1 MRISVNW
8 LRELVDLTL
17 SAEALAE
24 LLTIAGLEVEEIE
37 DRRQWADGVVVGR
50 VVDCKAHP
58 NADKLSVCQVDVGQ
72 PEILT
77 IVCGAS
83 NVRADILVPVATVGT
98 YLPTLDLKI
107 RPAKLRGVRSEGMIC
122 SLSELGLA
130 KTSEGIHIFSDELL
144 KVGTDVRPLLGLD
157 NVVLEITP
165 TANRADAM
173 SMVGIARE
181 VAALTGASLHLPE
194 ILKTAIA
201 PSSGNLALNVT
212 DPKACPIYIGT
223 VIENVSIKPS
233 PEWLQTH
240 LQAAGMRST
249 NNVVDITNY
258 ILLEWGQPLHAFD
271 RERTQSLN
279 EKSPLTLGVRFAESE
294 ETLSTLDGQNRTL
307 ATQNLL
313 ITANDYPIAIAGVM
327 GGAETEVH
335 AGTQNLILEA
345 AIFDSVTIRRS
356 SKSQNL
362 RSEASTRYERGVNLQ
377 ELETALDHAIA
388 LITELACGTATEQVI
403 SDNRP
408 DFSQQSIE
416 LRLERIQK
424 ILGPI
429 KTETGIGQIEA
440 ADVSRILTNL
450 GCQLTVISE
459 NPKIWTVTVPP
470 YRYRDLEREIDLIE
484 EVARLYG
491 YDHFCDDLP
500 DKTEPGGLSLEY
512 QLEGKLRELFRAEG
526 LTEVVQYS
534 LVKPQGHEVILA
546 NPLLAEYSALRTN
559 LLDGLIDAFEYNQS
573 QGNGAL
579 NAFEI
584 GRIFWKSGEGIQ
596 EADSLGGIIGG
607 DRVSEG
613 LWTKGGKAIAITW
626 YEAKGILESIF
637 NRLGLIVEYQP
648 DIKDE
653 RFHPGR
659 TSSLWLKGKGLGT
672 FGQLH
677 PQLSQERGLANEVY
691 LFELNVSVMIDA
703 LKQPE
708 FTTPHFLAYSTYPAV
723 ARDLAFYAPT
733 NLSVAELTQSMN
745 QSGGNLLAGIELFD
759 EYRGES
765 VPEGQRSLAFSL
777 IYRACDRTLT
787 DSEVDPVHHQIRE
800 TLSSQ
805 FSVTLRS

>member
-8 LRELVDLTL
+8 LKELVDLTL
-17 SAEALAE
+17 STDDLAE

-37 DRRQWADGVVVGR
+37 DRRQWAEGVVVGR
-50 VVDCKAHP
+50 VVAREAHP

-98 YLPTLDLKI
+98 YLPKVDLKI

-122 SLSELGLA
+122 SLSELGLT
-130 KTSEGIHIFSDELL
+130 KTSEGIHIFSDDLNL
-144 KVGTDVRPLLGLD
+144 GTDVRPLLGLD
-157 NVVLEITP
+157 DVVLEITP

-181 VAALTGASLHLPE
+181 VAALTGAKLHLPE
-194 ILKTAIA
+194 IPPISVKS
-201 PSSGNLALNVT
+201 SSGKLNRPVT
-212 DPKACPIYIGT
+212 DSKACAVYVGT
-223 VIENVSIKPS
+223 VIENVTIKPS

-240 LQAAGMRST
+240 LQAAGMRPI

-271 RERTQSLN
+271 RERTQLVAQK
-279 EKSPLTLGVRFAESE
+279 EPLTLGVRFADSE

-307 ATQNLL
+307 TAQNLL
-313 ITANDYPIAIAGVM
+313 ITANEHPVAIAGVM
-327 GGAETEVH
+327 GGSETEVH
-335 AGTQNLILEA
+335 AETQNLILEA
-345 AIFDSVTIRRS
+345 AIFDSVVIRRS
-356 SKSQNL
+356 SKSQSL
-362 RSEASTRYERGVNLQ
+362 RSESSTRYERGVNLR
-377 ELETALDHAIA
+377 ELETALNHAIA
-388 LITELACGTATEQVI
+388 LITELAGGTVTEQVI
-403 SDNRP
+403 ADNRP
-408 DFSQQSIE
+408 DLSQQSIE
-416 LRLERIQK
+416 LRLERIQQ

-440 ADVSRILTNL
+440 TDVERILTDL
-450 GCQLTVISE
+450 SCQLTVISE
-459 NPKIWTVTVPP
+459 TPKVWSVAVPS
-470 YRYRDLEREIDLIE
+470 YRYRDIEREIDLIE

-512 QLEGKLRELFRAEG
+512 QLEGKLRELFRASG

-534 LVKPQGHEVILA
+534 LVKPQGHEVVLA

-584 GRIFWKSGEGIQ
+584 GRIFWKNSDGIQ
-596 EADSLGGIIGG
+596 EADSLAGIMGG

-613 LWTKGGKAIAITW
+613 LWAKGGKATEMSW
-626 YEAKGILESIF
+626 YEAKGILESVF
-637 NRLGLIVEYQP
+637 NRLGLSVEYQP
-648 DIKDE
+648 DTKDV

-659 TSSLWLKGKGLGT
+659 TASLWLKGKGLGT

-677 PQLSQERGLANEVY
+677 PQLSQERGLPNAVY
-691 LFELNVSVMIDA
+691 LFELNVSVIIEE
-703 LKQPE
+703 LKQTE
-708 FTTPHFLAYSTYPAV
+708 LVTPHFLAYSTYPSV

-733 NLSVAELTQSMN
+733 SLSVAELAQAMSK
-745 QSGGNLLAGIELFD
+745 SGGNLLSNVALFD

-777 IYRACDRTLT
+777 AYQASDRTLT
-787 DSEVDPVHHQIRE
+787 DSEVDPVHNQIRE
-800 TLSSQ
+800 ALSSQ
-805 FSVTLRS
+805 FPVTLRS